1 MTRIAIILSF
11 AVFIAAAANAPAD
24 TREQAGSAA
33 AEKWLVL
40 VDGGHYG
47 ESWNGASS
55 AFKRA
60 VSKEQWEDLLKA
72 NRRPLGELKSRAQ
85 KSATYTTSL
94 PGAPDGEYVVLVF
107 DSSFANKKAAVET
120 VTMSLDK
127 NGEWRSAGY
136 FIR

>member
-1 MTRIAIILSF
+1 MRRIAAILSF
-11 AVFIAAAANAPAD
+11 VVFIAAAASAPAD
-24 TREQAGSAA
+24 TREQAASAA
-33 AEKWLVL
+33 GEKWLVL

-47 ESWNGASS
+47 ESWDGASS

-60 VSKEQWEDLLKA
+60 VSKEQWKGLLKA
-72 NRRPLGELKSRAQ
+72 NRRPLGDLKSRTQ

-107 DSSFANKKAAVET
+107 DSSFANKKAAIET
-120 VTMSLDK
+120 LTMSLDK